1 MKSGFVSIIGR
12 PNTGKSTLL
21 NAIVKEKVA
30 IISSK
35 PQTTRNL
42 IQGIYNDEETQ
53 IVFVDTPGIH
63 KPVDKLGVALNSQAY
78 YSINDVDIVLFVV
91 DASVSYGKGDKFII
105 DKLGDLKKPV
115 FLILNKI
122 DKLTDNEILLKIN
135 EYKDQYEF
143 AEVIPLSA
151 LKNDNVDKLIKVLRD
166 YLPDNVKY
174 FMNGETTTIEKD
186 FRLSEIV
193 REKIFIHTEDEVPHS
208 ISCKLIGYEEDDKIA
223 KVYVDIIVDR
233 DSLRKIIVG
242 HNGNMIKTIGYEAR
256 IEMEE
261 LLGKKVYLELYCFII
276 RHQLININYFL
287 DGVQEVAYIHSNQNV
302 IGSSK
307 AENHMS
313 RWAARDVFELKQ
325 FSQLPANIAVCT
337 SKVRR

>member
-21 NAIVKEKVA
+21 NQIVKEKVA

-42 IQGIYNDEETQ
+42 IQGIYNEEDTQ

-78 YSINDVDIVLFVV
+78 YSINDVDVILFVV

-105 DKLGDLKKPV
+105 DKLKDIKKPV

-122 DKLTDNEILLKIN
+122 DKLTDEEIILKIN

-151 LKNDNVDKLIKVLRD
+151 LKNDNVDKLIKVLKN
-166 YLPDNVKY
+166 YLPDTVKY
-174 FMNGETTTIEKD
+174 FLNGETTTSELD

-193 REKIFIHTEDEVPHS
+193 REKIFIHTEEEVPHS
-208 ISCKLIGYEEDDKIA
+208 ISCKLLAYEEEKGIA
-223 KVYVDIIVDR
+223 KIYIDIIVDR
-233 DSLRKIIVG
+233 ESLKKIIVG
-242 HNGNMIKTIGYEAR
+242 HNGNMIKTIGHEAR
-256 IEMEE
+256 IDMEN
-261 LLGKKVYLELYCFII
+261 LLGKKVYLELYCRTIKKW
-276 RHQLININYFL
+276 R
-287 DGVQEVAYIHSNQNV
+287 EKEKYIKDLGYLVN
-302 IGSSK
+302 K
-307 AENHMS
+307 DE
-313 RWAARDVFELKQ
+313 
-325 FSQLPANIAVCT
+325 
-337 SKVRR
+337 

>member
-21 NAIVKEKVA
+21 NQIIKEKVA

-42 IQGIYNDEETQ
+42 IQGIYNEEDTQ

-63 KPVDKLGVALNSQAY
+63 KPKDKLGSVLNEEAY

-105 DKLGDLKKPV
+105 DKLVDLKKPV
-115 FLILNKI
+115 FLVLNKI
-122 DKLTDNEILLKIN
+122 DKLTEEEILLKIN
-135 EYKDQYEF
+135 EYKDLYEF

-166 YLPDNVKY
+166 YLPDNVRY
-174 FMNGETTTIEKD
+174 FMDGETTTAEMD
-186 FRLSEIV
+186 FRLSELV
-193 REKIFIHTEDEVPHS
+193 REKIFVHTNDEVPHS
-208 ISCKLIGYEEDDKIA
+208 ISCKLIGYEETSKLA
-223 KVYVDIIVDR
+223 KVYIDIIVDR

-256 IEMEE
+256 IDMEN
-261 LLGKKVYLELYCFII
+261 LLHKKVYLELYCKTIKKW
-276 RHQLININYFL
+276 R
-287 DGVQEVAYIHSNQNV
+287 EKEKYIKDLGYLLN
-302 IGSSK
+302 K
-307 AENHMS
+307 DE
-313 RWAARDVFELKQ
+313 
-325 FSQLPANIAVCT
+325 
-337 SKVRR
+337 